1 MARRRKSQARR
12 GGDRRVPIWIWL
24 LGGMLIGLGLSAALL
39 IHERG
44 GRLAGPRPNPSAQ
57 APREPEAPLAPAPK
71 AEPER
76 QKPRYDFYTLL
87 RERETRV
94 SDQELAEKV
103 RAETAQ
109 KAAEPA
115 PRERYLLQAGAFR
128 DLRDA
133 DAVKARI
140 ALAGLLMPSLGQGR
154 DEFYLALLLVMNGLL
169 LYRLHWSWRRWN
181 QPVTRGE
188 SWYQDMVRYCVRDM
202 LILMMALLWLGIIYR

>member
-103 RAETAQ
+103 RAETVQ

-140 ALAGLLMPSLGQGR
+140 ALAGLQARVETANVNGAPVHRVRLGPYATAGELEAAKRQ
-154 DEFYLALLLVMNGLL
+154 LAENGVPDTLA
-169 LYRLHWSWRRWN
+169 
-181 QPVTRGE
+181 
-188 SWYQDMVRYCVRDM
+188 VRE
-202 LILMMALLWLGIIYR
+202 ALD

>member
-87 RERETRV
+87 RERETKV
-94 SDQELAEKV
+94 SDQELAERV
-103 RAETAQ
+103 QAEATPTTGTTSADP
-109 KAAEPA
+109 ATTA
-115 PRERYLLQAGAFR
+115 PRERYLIQAGAFR
-128 DLRDA
+128 DQRDA
-133 DAVKARI
+133 EATKARI
-140 ALAGLLMPSLGQGR
+140 ALAGFQAR
-154 DEFYLALLLVMNGLL
+154 VEAANVNGA
-169 LYRLHWSWRRWN
+169 
-181 QPVTRGE
+181 
-188 SWYQDMVRYCVRDM
+188 D
-202 LILMMALLWLGIIYR
+202 IYRVRLGPYATASALEEAKSKLAANGVTDTLAVREALD

>member
-1 MARRRKSQARR
+1 MAKRRKSQARR

-140 ALAGLLMPSLGQGR
+140 ALAGLQARVETANVNGAPVHRVRLGPYATAGELEAAKRQ
-154 DEFYLALLLVMNGLL
+154 LAENGVPDTLA
-169 LYRLHWSWRRWN
+169 
-181 QPVTRGE
+181 
-188 SWYQDMVRYCVRDM
+188 VRE
-202 LILMMALLWLGIIYR
+202 ALD

>member
-140 ALAGLLMPSLGQGR
+140 ALAGLQARVETANVNGAPVHRVRLGPYATAGELEAAKRQ
-154 DEFYLALLLVMNGLL
+154 LAENGVPDTLA
-169 LYRLHWSWRRWN
+169 
-181 QPVTRGE
+181 
-188 SWYQDMVRYCVRDM
+188 VRE
-202 LILMMALLWLGIIYR
+202 ALD

>member
-1 MARRRKSQARR
+1 M
-12 GGDRRVPIWIWL
+12 
-24 LGGMLIGLGLSAALL
+24 
-39 IHERG
+39 
-44 GRLAGPRPNPSAQ
+44 
-57 APREPEAPLAPAPK
+57 
-71 AEPER
+71 
-76 QKPRYDFYTLL
+76 

-140 ALAGLLMPSLGQGR
+140 ALAGLQARVETANVNGAPVHRVRLGPYATAGELEAAKRQ
-154 DEFYLALLLVMNGLL
+154 LAENGVPDTLA
-169 LYRLHWSWRRWN
+169 
-181 QPVTRGE
+181 
-188 SWYQDMVRYCVRDM
+188 VRE
-202 LILMMALLWLGIIYR
+202 ALD

>member
-1 MARRRKSQARR
+1 MAKRRKSQARR

-44 GRLAGPRPNPSAQ
+44 GRLVGPRPNPSAQ

-140 ALAGLLMPSLGQGR
+140 ALAGLQARVETANVNGAPVHRVRLGPYATAGELEAAKRQ
-154 DEFYLALLLVMNGLL
+154 LAENGVPDTLA
-169 LYRLHWSWRRWN
+169 
-181 QPVTRGE
+181 
-188 SWYQDMVRYCVRDM
+188 VRE
-202 LILMMALLWLGIIYR
+202 ALD

>member
-87 RERETRV
+87 RERETQV
-94 SDQELAEKV
+94 SDKELAEKV
-103 RAETAQ
+103 KAESSQTTTAQ
-109 KAAEPA
+109 VPAQAAPS
-115 PRERYLLQAGAFR
+115 ERYLLQAGAFR
-128 DLRDA
+128 DMREA

-140 ALAGLLMPSLGQGR
+140 ALAGLQAR
-154 DEFYLALLLVMNGLL
+154 VEAADVNG
-169 LYRLHWSWRRWN
+169 
-181 QPVTRGE
+181 
-188 SWYQDMVRYCVRDM
+188 
-202 LILMMALLWLGIIYR
+202 AAIYRVRLGPYATARELEDAKRQLTQNGVPDTVAVRESLN

>member
-44 GRLAGPRPNPSAQ
+44 GRLAGPRQNPSAQ

-140 ALAGLLMPSLGQGR
+140 ALAGLQARVETANVNGAPVHRVRLGPYATAGELEAAKRQ
-154 DEFYLALLLVMNGLL
+154 LAENGVPDTLA
-169 LYRLHWSWRRWN
+169 
-181 QPVTRGE
+181 
-188 SWYQDMVRYCVRDM
+188 VRE
-202 LILMMALLWLGIIYR
+202 ALD

>member
-109 KAAEPA
+109 TAAEPA

-140 ALAGLLMPSLGQGR
+140 ALAGLQARVETANVNGAPVHRVRLGPYATAGELEAAKRQ
-154 DEFYLALLLVMNGLL
+154 LAENGVPDTLA
-169 LYRLHWSWRRWN
+169 
-181 QPVTRGE
+181 
-188 SWYQDMVRYCVRDM
+188 VRE
-202 LILMMALLWLGIIYR
+202 ALD